1 MKSTKPADTDRSP
14 GLPNWAAVEE
24 RLQRERR
31 ERLPATN
38 TDEAVRQFR
47 LAWKAALAVGER
59 RGTTGL
65 VEQQACF
72 SWLRSRHA

>member
-1 MKSTKPADTDRSP
+1 MESKRPAAKDRSP
-14 GLPNWAAVEE
+14 GIPNWAAVEE

-47 LAWKAALAVGER
+47 LAWKAALAAGEQ

-65 VEQQACF
+65 VEQQARF
-72 SWLRSRHA
+72 SLLRSRHA